1 MLLGTVNAGTFLV
14 ASILFYCSWN
24 FIIAYQLGAVAAN
37 DRTKVFVAMGPGA
50 QGLGFLIGL
59 LWGGKVAEF
68 GGLNA
73 LIYSA
78 ISLNVISLACFYII
92 RKPTIAISNQEDL

>member
-1 MLLGTVNAGTFLV
+1 M
-14 ASILFYCSWN
+14 
-24 FIIAYQLGAVAAN
+24 IAYQLGAVAAN

-59 LWGGKVAEF
+59 LWGGKVATL

-78 ISLNVISLACFYII
+78 MALNAISLVCFYII
-92 RKPTIAISNQEDL
+92 RKPAIAMSSQEAL